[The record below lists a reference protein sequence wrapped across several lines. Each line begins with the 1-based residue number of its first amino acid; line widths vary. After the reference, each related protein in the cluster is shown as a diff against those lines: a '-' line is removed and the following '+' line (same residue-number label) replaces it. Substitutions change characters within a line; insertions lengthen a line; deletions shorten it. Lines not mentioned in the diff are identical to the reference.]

1 MKVFFSP
8 YSLEP
13 KNRANNQSD
22 LKTKHGIFLR
32 SESEFI
38 GYADYF
44 PHGEFGDQSI
54 SEFMSSFPDRSNH
67 YHQKI
72 LHRLKQPLNISESAS
87 FKNHQLY
94 HPGDQVESNI
104 IKYKLFGLEDTNF
117 SALAQRGI
125 TLRLDANGIFNRLGF
140 LAFLKGLSPKALESI
155 EYIEDPSKDLNWDN
169 DLVKLAEDFIQGSPT
184 DFIVYKP
191 TRTLFP
197 ETNKRIIFSSYM
209 SSWLGLWQDYLEL
222 IAKGDLTLTHGLLT
236 PGIYS
241 NMETIFN
248 GNYHEGFRPDLVK
261 IRTLLNDFELIK
273 WTYLCQI

>member
-8 YSLEP
+8 YCLEP
-13 KNRANNQSD
+13 RNLANNQSD
-22 LKTKHGIFLR
+22 LKTKQGIFLR
-32 SESEFI
+32 SEADFI

-44 PHGEFGDQSI
+44 PHVEFGDQSI
-54 SEFMSSFPDRSNH
+54 AEFMSTFPDFSND

-72 LHRLKQPLNISESAS
+72 LQRLKQPLDVSESSS

-94 HPGDQVESNI
+94 FPGDYVESNI
-104 IKYKLFGLEDTNF
+104 IKYKLISLEDTKF
-117 SALAQRGI
+117 SALADKGI

-140 LAFLKGLSPKALESI
+140 LAFLNELSPKALESI

-169 DLVKLAEDFIQGSPT
+169 GVVKLAEDFLQGSPT
-184 DFIVYKP
+184 DFFIYKP
-191 TRTLFP
+191 TRSLFP

-222 IAKGDLTLTHGLLT
+222 IAKGDLALTHGLVT
-236 PGIYS
+236 PGLYN
-241 NMETIFN
+241 NMEIIFT
-248 GNYHEGFRPDLVK
+248 GNYREGFRPDLVK
-261 IRTLLNDFELIK
+261 IRTLLGDFELIK